1 MSALSTVE
9 ADRARRRI
17 TWSLVA
23 GVGLGSTGNI
33 AAGTVATIVAQ
44 EISGTTAFS
53 GAPSASV
60 VLGSALGSALLS
72 ALMVRRG
79 RRAGLTT
86 GYLVA
91 LVGAF
96 LAVTAVV
103 ASSLPLLL
111 VGTVLIGFGSSS
123 NLLSRYTAA
132 DMYPTARRASA
143 IATVVWGAT
152 IGAIV
157 GPNLVGLAGPVAISL
172 GLPELAGPY
181 LVPAVFVGAA
191 AILTFVML
199 RPEPYT
205 LADRS
210 ESDRAGNGNGNDD
223 RDGAARSLGE
233 LIRRPTVTISIL
245 VLLAG
250 QVAMTTIMTM
260 TPLHMTE
267 HGHGLGAVGIV
278 ISGHVMGMYALSPI
292 TGRLTDRFGN
302 SAVIL
307 AGLAILALAGVLAAV
322 APPEGGVGL
331 FVALFLL
338 GYGWNLGF
346 VAGSAMLA
354 SGLDLADRTRLQG
367 FTDALIW
374 SSAAA
379 AALTSGLVVAVASYT
394 ALGLIAAVIVVGPA
408 WALIAGRR
416 SLGTQSEGSV
426 GA

>member
-1 MSALSTVE
+1 VSARARSSSE
-9 ADRARRRI
+9 AHRARRRI

-44 EISGTTAFS
+44 DISGTTAFS

-60 VLGSALGSALLS
+60 VLGSAVGSALLS

-79 RRAGLTT
+79 RRAGLTV

-91 LVGAF
+91 VVGAF
-96 LAVTAVV
+96 LAVAAVV
-103 ASSLPLLL
+103 VRSLPLLL
-111 VGTVLIGFGSSS
+111 AGTVLIGFGNSS

-132 DMYPTARRASA
+132 DMYPEARRASA

-152 IGAIV
+152 IGAII
-157 GPNLVGLAGPVAISL
+157 GPNLVGLAGPVATSL

-181 LVPAVFVGAA
+181 LVPALFVGAA

-199 RPEPYT
+199 RPDPYT
-205 LADRS
+205 LAD
-210 ESDRAGNGNGNDD
+210 ESALDGTHAAGPG
-223 RDGAARSLGE
+223 RTLGE
-233 LIRRPTVTISIL
+233 LVRRPTVLISIL

-250 QVAMTTIMTM
+250 QIAMTTIMTM

-267 HGHGLGAVGIV
+267 HGHDLGAVGIV
-278 ISGHVMGMYALSPI
+278 ISGHVMGMYALSPVS
-292 TGRLTDRFGN
+292 GRLTDRFGQP
-302 SAVIL
+302 AVIL
-307 AGLAILALAGVLAAV
+307 AGLAVVALSGILAAF

-379 AALTSGLVVAVASYT
+379 AALTSGLVVAAASYT
-394 ALGLIAAVIVVGPA
+394 ALGLIAAAFVIGPA

-416 SLGTQSEGSV
+416 SLGAPTRGGV

>member
-1 MSALSTVE
+1 VSALSPAQATS
-9 ADRARRRI
+9 ARRRI

-33 AAGTVATIVAQ
+33 AAGTVATIVAR

-79 RRAGLTT
+79 RRVGLTV
-86 GYLVA
+86 GYVVA
-91 LVGAF
+91 FAGAF
-96 LAVTAVV
+96 LAVAAVV
-103 ASSLPLLL
+103 ARSLPLLL
-111 VGTVLIGFGSSS
+111 AGTVLIGWGNSS

-132 DMYPTARRASA
+132 DMYPEARRASA

-152 IGAIV
+152 IGAII
-157 GPNLVGLAGPVAISL
+157 GPNLVGLAGPVATSL

-199 RPEPYT
+199 RPDPYS
-205 LADRS
+205 LADEREVAEGPS
-210 ESDRAGNGNGNDD
+210 TGGGPAG
-223 RDGAARSLGE
+223 ASRSLGE
-233 LIRRPTVTISIL
+233 LIRRPTVVISIL
-245 VLLAG
+245 VLLVG

-267 HGHGLGAVGIV
+267 HGHSLGAVGIV
-278 ISGHVMGMYALSPI
+278 ISGHVMGMYALSPLS
-292 TGRLTDRFGN
+292 GRLTDRFGQP
-302 SAVIL
+302 AVIL
-307 AGLAILALAGVLAAV
+307 AGLAVLAIAGILAAV

-331 FVALFLL
+331 FIALFLL

-354 SGLDLADRTRLQG
+354 TGLDLADRTRLQG

-379 AALTSGLVVAVASYT
+379 AALTSGLVVAAASYT
-394 ALGLIAAVIVVGPA
+394 ALGLIAAAIVIGPA
-408 WALIAGRR
+408 WVVIAGRR
-416 SLGTQSEGSV
+416 SLGVTREGAA